1 MSYSKEEQEIINKFH
16 KLIKKHGWK
25 PMESKDGGAWFG
37 GKSHNMLANY
47 IPQKEVEHFEDIDFL
62 VVGWADDKESGD
74 E

>member
-1 MSYSKEEQEIINKFH
+1 MSYSKEEQEIIDKFH

-25 PMESKDGGAWFG
+25 PMESKDGCVWFG

-47 IPQKEVEHFEDIDFL
+47 IPQNEVEHFEDIDFL